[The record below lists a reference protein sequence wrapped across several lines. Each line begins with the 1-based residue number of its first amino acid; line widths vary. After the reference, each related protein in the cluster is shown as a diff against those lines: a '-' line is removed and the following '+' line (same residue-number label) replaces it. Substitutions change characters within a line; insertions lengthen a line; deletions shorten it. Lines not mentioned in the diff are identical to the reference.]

1 LSLDLNSLVFWR
13 REDEPALKNLLI
25 IMGRAF
31 EVRRA
36 GKEKRAG
43 AMSRLYP
50 KLGKIITMA
59 AKAGGS
65 DPNSNTALKTAVN
78 NAKAQNMPKDNIDK
92 AIKRATAKDAA
103 NYDTINYEG
112 KGPHGVLLWV
122 ECATDNHTR
131 TVANVK
137 MLFNKNNGQ
146 MVNSGSLDFMF
157 TRKAVIEFE
166 KNDEVNVELD
176 LEELELS
183 LMDQG
188 LEEMEVEG
196 EHVAIYGEYTSFGD
210 LVAACDDAGVAS
222 KKANLQR
229 IANTPV
235 EFTDA
240 EIEEIEV
247 LIDKLEE
254 DDDVQVV
261 FTNIA

>member
-1 LSLDLNSLVFWR
+1 
-13 REDEPALKNLLI
+13 
-25 IMGRAF
+25 MGRAF

-36 GKEKRAG
+36 GKEKRSG

-65 DPNSNTALKTAVN
+65 DPNSNSALRTAVN

-103 NYDTINYEG
+103 NYDAINYEG

-122 ECATDNHTR
+122 ECATDNNTR

-137 MLFNKNNGQ
+137 MIFNKNNGQ
-146 MVNSGSLDFMF
+146 VVNSGSLDFMF
-157 TRKAVIEFE
+157 TRKAVVEFE
-166 KNDEVNVELD
+166 KNAEVNSGLD
-176 LEELELS
+176 LEELELA
-183 LMDQG
+183 LMDHG

-196 EHVAIYGEYTSFGD
+196 GSVTVYGEFTSFGD
-210 LVAACDDAGVAS
+210 LVATCEEMGVES
-222 KKANLQR
+222 VKANLQR
-229 IANTPV
+229 IPNSPV
-235 EFTDA
+235 EFT
-240 EIEEIEV
+240 EEQIESIEV

>member
-1 LSLDLNSLVFWR
+1 
-13 REDEPALKNLLI
+13 
-25 IMGRAF
+25 MGRAF

-43 AMSRLYP
+43 AMSKLYP

-78 NAKAQNMPKDNIDK
+78 NAKAQNMPKDNIEK
-92 AIKRATAKDAA
+92 AIKRATASDAA
-103 NYDTINYEG
+103 NYDVVNYEG

-137 MLFNKNNGQ
+137 MVFNKNGGQVVNG
-146 MVNSGSLDFMF
+146 GSLDFMF
-157 TRKAVIEFE
+157 TRKTVIEFE
-166 KNDEVNVELD
+166 KTEAVD

-183 LMDQG
+183 LMDHG

-196 EHVAIYGEYTSFGD
+196 DHVTVYGEFTSFGD
-210 LVAACDDAGVAS
+210 LSATCESMGVTS
-222 KKANLQR
+222 QKANLQR
-229 IANTPV
+229 IANNPV
-235 EFTDA
+235 EFTEA
-240 EIEEIEV
+240 QIEEIEV
-247 LIDKLEE
+247 LIDKLED

>member
-1 LSLDLNSLVFWR
+1 
-13 REDEPALKNLLI
+13 
-25 IMGRAF
+25 MGRAF

-43 AMSRLYP
+43 AMSKLYP

-78 NAKAQNMPKDNIDK
+78 NAKAQNMPKDNIEK
-92 AIKRATAKDAA
+92 AIKRATASDAA
-103 NYDTINYEG
+103 NYDVVNYEG

-137 MLFNKNNGQ
+137 MVFNKNGGQVVNG
-146 MVNSGSLDFMF
+146 GSLDFMF
-157 TRKAVIEFE
+157 TRKTVIEFE
-166 KNDEVNVELD
+166 KTEAVD

-183 LMDQG
+183 LMDHG
-188 LEEMEVEG
+188 LEEMEVEDD
-196 EHVAIYGEYTSFGD
+196 HVTVYGEFTSFGD
-210 LVAACDDAGVAS
+210 LSATCEAMGVTS
-222 KKANLQR
+222 QKANLQR
-229 IANTPV
+229 IANNPV
-235 EFTDA
+235 EFTEA
-240 EIEEIEV
+240 QIEEIEV
-247 LIDKLEE
+247 LIDKLED